1 MTNAQSKRW
10 SNGGNTVKDSIHP
23 KYETTTVTCSC
34 GTTWETRSTRKNLRV
49 DVCSACHPFY
59 TGEQRIVDTAGQV
72 ERFMRRMGNRDAVRE
87 RTEQQTAAA
96 QAARQ
101 TAAAP
106 LPAKRTARPAA
117 ARPATPRPQAAA
129 PSAVPTEQSEA

>member
-1 MTNAQSKRW
+1 MKEN
-10 SNGGNTVKDSIHP
+10 IHP

-72 ERFMRRMGNRDAVRE
+72 ERFMRRMGNRDTVRE
-87 RTEQQTAAA
+87 RAEQQAAAA

-101 TAAAP
+101 AAAAP
-106 LPAKRTARPAA
+106 QPPKRTARPAA
-117 ARPATPRPQAAA
+117 AARPAAPRPQAAVA
-129 PSAVPTEQSEA
+129 ETAGEAGESQA